1 MCGRFNLAITPKQV
15 RYLDA
20 LGSPFPFRE
29 QPQLNIA
36 PTETVPMLINQQQD
50 RQSAPEPVWT
60 KGRWWLVPSWSD
72 GPNSKFSM
80 FNARSETLNSS
91 RAFKKPY
98 QAQRCIIPASSYI
111 EWKKVTGGKRP
122 IELSYPQQPMFFAGI
137 WDIWQGALGNENLGN
152 ESLVS
157 CAIVTAD
164 AHPSIADIHDRMPVM
179 LDSADAKT
187 WLSHHSREAE
197 LQRFFT
203 KLPQGI
209 ESRNVEP
216 ESNSTSSENSLF

>member
-1 MCGRFNLAITPKQV
+1 
-15 RYLDA
+15 
-20 LGSPFPFRE
+20 
-29 QPQLNIA
+29 
-36 PTETVPMLINQQQD
+36 MLINQQQD
-50 RQSAPEPVWT
+50 RKSAPEPSWI

-98 QAQRCIIPASSYI
+98 QTQRCIIPASSYI

-137 WDIWQGALGNENLGN
+137 WDIWQRDIWQGALGNEN
-152 ESLVS
+152 LVS

-179 LDSADAKT
+179 LDLADAKT

-197 LQRFFT
+197 LQPLFR
-203 KLPQGI
+203 KLPLGI
-209 ESRNVEP
+209 ESRNVDP
-216 ESNSTSSENSLF
+216 ELGSVNSLF